1 MPYFPYNSNGNGA
14 LAPSFWV
21 LYFQRPCILPNL
33 IFSEN
38 STAMKK
44 PYNQSRRKFIIKSF
58 QNGALLGGGAVLPFS
73 GLASTV
79 PGTSPTTN
87 TPRLPLNIWLSSSMV
102 DENVEKINRISPEI
116 NVIKNLDETRKNEI
130 LPTVDVVFGSIGEAD
145 LHKAERLKWVHSS
158 SAGVEKQ
165 LFPAMMK
172 RSEIVMSNAKG
183 CYGPAIAEHV
193 FGLLFS
199 LTRGIKEQS
208 LNMATGNWQ
217 GVNQQ
222 IEMRNL
228 TMGIIGFG
236 GIGREIA
243 RRAKAMDLKVVA
255 ADIRP
260 MTQESTG
267 NMVDE
272 LHDMAFG
279 GFENVL
285 KQSHILVSA
294 VPHTSKTE
302 GMFSQ
307 KYFDQLPKDSYFIN
321 ISRGKV
327 ADTNDLMQ
335 ALDSGRLAGAG
346 LDVTDPEPL
355 PQNHPLWQYPN
366 VIITSHISGRS
377 QYSHLRS
384 QEVFVKNVKRWVEG
398 LPLIHKVDKEAG
410 F

>member
-1 MPYFPYNSNGNGA
+1 MA
-14 LAPSFWV
+14 
-21 LYFQRPCILPNL
+21 NL
-33 IFSEN
+33 SFSEI
-38 STAMKK
+38 STAMKN
-44 PYNQSRRKFIIKSF
+44 PYKQSRRKFIIKSL
-58 QNGALLGGGAVLPFS
+58 QNGALIGGGAVLPFS

-79 PGTSPTTN
+79 PGTSPTIN
-87 TPRLPLNIWLSSSMV
+87 APRLPLNIWLSSNMV
-102 DENVEKINRISPEI
+102 DEKLEEIKQISPEI
-116 NVIKNLDETRKNEI
+116 NVIKNLGEASKNEI
-130 LPTVDVVFGSIGEAD
+130 LPTIDVVFGRISEAD
-145 LHKAERLKWVHSS
+145 LRKAERLKWVHSS

-165 LFPAMMK
+165 LFPAMME

-208 LNMATGNWQ
+208 LNMAAGNWQ
-217 GVNQQ
+217 GVDHQ

-228 TMGIIGFG
+228 TMGIIGYG

-267 NMVDE
+267 NIVDE
-272 LHDMAFG
+272 LHEMGFG

-285 KQSHILVSA
+285 EQSHILVSA
-294 VPHTSKTE
+294 VPHTRKTE
-302 GMFSQ
+302 GMFNE
-307 KYFDQLPKDSYFIN
+307 KVFNQLPKDSYFIN

-327 ADTNDLMQ
+327 ANTQDLMK
-335 ALDSGRLAGAG
+335 ALDAGRLAGAG

-355 PQNHPLWQYPN
+355 PQSHPLWQYPN

-384 QEVFVKNVKRWVEG
+384 QEVFVRNVKRWVEG

>member
-1 MPYFPYNSNGNGA
+1 ME
-14 LAPSFWV
+14 
-21 LYFQRPCILPNL
+21 NL
-33 IFSEN
+33 N
-38 STAMKK
+38 
-44 PYNQSRRKFIIKSF
+44 NNSRRRFIIKAL
-58 QNGALLGGGAVLPFS
+58 QNGALLGGGAMLPFS
-73 GLASTV
+73 GIAAE
-79 PGTSPTTN
+79 N
-87 TPRLPLNIWLSSSMV
+87 TFIDGVEGAPRLPLNIWLSSTLGE
-102 DENVEKINRISPEI
+102 ENKAELKSISPDITLHTDLNNAE
-116 NVIKNLDETRKNEI
+116 KSEI
-130 LPTVDVVFGSIGEAD
+130 LPQVDVVFGHISEED
-145 LHKAERLKWVHSS
+145 LQKANRLKWVHSS

-165 LFPAMMK
+165 LYPAMME

-183 CYGPAIAEHV
+183 CFGPAIAEHT

-199 LTRGIKEQS
+199 LTRGIKEQA
-208 LNMATGNWQ
+208 LNMSEGNWK
-217 GVNQQ
+217 GVDNQ

-228 TMGIIGFG
+228 TMGIIGYG

-272 LHDMAFG
+272 LHEMSFG
-279 GFENVL
+279 GFEKVL
-285 KQSHILVSA
+285 EQSNILVSA
-294 VPHTSKTE
+294 VPHTHKTE
-302 GMFSQ
+302 WMFNEAV
-307 KYFDQLPKDSYFIN
+307 FNQLPEKSYFIN

-327 ADTNDLMQ
+327 ANTDHIMK

-366 VIITSHISGRS
+366 AIITSHISGRS

-384 QEVFVKNVKRWVEG
+384 QEVFINNVNRWIEG
-398 LPLIHKVDKEAG
+398 LPLIHQVDKEAG

>member
-1 MPYFPYNSNGNGA
+1 
-14 LAPSFWV
+14 
-21 LYFQRPCILPNL
+21 
-33 IFSEN
+33 
-38 STAMKK
+38 MKK
-44 PYNQSRRKFIIKSF
+44 PNPSSRRTFIKRSIRNS
-58 QNGALLGGGAVLPFS
+58 ALIGGGSILPFS
-73 GLASTV
+73 TIGMD
-79 PGTSPTTN
+79 TN
-87 TPRLPLNIWLSSSMV
+87 PDLSNPQAPRLPLKIWLNTGLV
-102 DENVEKINRISPEI
+102 QEKQEQIKKISPDITLYSDLDAAEKDKLLPEI
-116 NVIKNLDETRKNEI
+116 
-130 LPTVDVVFGSIGEAD
+130 DVVFGRISEED
-145 LHKAERLKWVHSS
+145 LAKAKGLKWVHSS

-165 LFPAMMK
+165 LFPSMME
-172 RSEIVMSNAKG
+172 RSEIAMSNAKG

-208 LNMATGNWQ
+208 LNMSDGNWK
-217 GVNQQ
+217 GVEGQ

-228 TMGIIGFG
+228 TMGIIGYG

-243 RRAKAMDLKVVA
+243 RRAKAMDLKVLA

-267 NMVDE
+267 NIVDE
-272 LHDMAFG
+272 LYEMEFG
-279 GFENVL
+279 GFEKVL
-285 KQSHILVSA
+285 ENSNILVSA
-294 VPHTSKTE
+294 VPHTAKTE
-302 GMFSQ
+302 GMFNEAI
-307 KYFDQLPKDSYFIN
+307 FNQLPNGSYFIN

-327 ADTNDLMQ
+327 TNTDDLMKT
-335 ALDSGRLAGAG
+335 LDSGRLSGAG

-384 QEVFVKNVKRWVEG
+384 QDVFVRNVERWVQNM
-398 LPLIHKVDKEAG
+398 PLLHEVDKEAG